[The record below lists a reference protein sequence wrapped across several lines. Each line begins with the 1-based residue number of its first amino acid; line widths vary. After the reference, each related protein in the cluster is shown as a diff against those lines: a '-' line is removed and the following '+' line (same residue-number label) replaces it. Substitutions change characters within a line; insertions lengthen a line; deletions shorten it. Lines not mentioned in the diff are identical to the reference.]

1 VQPVATFIV
10 HPDRLFREGL
20 GRLFHET
27 PFQVVGQAASLA
39 DAIGLVPTVRPDLV
53 LLEWQDRRDALT
65 SLAALRLAL
74 PHTPM
79 LVLTSDLSEDR
90 LAVALDHGMDGF
102 LSISLSRTALLAS
115 LELAMLGEKVFP
127 SQLAGMI
134 VGGRIHA
141 NTDTPDRHGLSG
153 REAQIV
159 GYLIRGLTNKAIAG
173 SLDIT
178 EATVKMH
185 LKSVLRKIVATNRT
199 QAAIWGLSHGF
210 AEGTSLPMAAAPP
223 VGGRLHLEAASL

>member
-1 VQPVATFIV
+1 MKQVATVIV

-20 GRLFHET
+20 SRLLQQT
-27 PFQVVGQAASLA
+27 PFEIVGQAGSLGEA
-39 DAIGLVPTVRPDLV
+39 TRLFQTLKPDLV
-53 LLEWQDRRDALT
+53 LLEWNERSDAVT
-65 SLAALRLAL
+65 SLALLRTAL
-74 PHTPM
+74 PHAPM
-79 LVLTSDLSEDR
+79 LVLTADVSGDR

-102 LSISLSRTALLAS
+102 LSIGLSRTALLAS

-134 VGGRIHA
+134 VGGRLHA
-141 NTDTPDRHGLSG
+141 HMDAPDRHGLSG

-159 GYLIRGLTNKAIAG
+159 SYLIGGLTNKAIAG

-199 QAAIWGLSHGF
+199 QAAIWGLAHGF
-210 AEGTSLPMAAAPP
+210 AESISLPMAAMPALD
-223 VGGRLHLEAASL
+223 GRWPLEAASL

>member
-1 VQPVATFIV
+1 MKAVATVIV

-20 GRLFHET
+20 GRLFHES
-27 PFQVVGQAASLA
+27 PFEVAGQAASLS
-39 DAIGLVPTVRPDLV
+39 DAMELIQTLSPDLV

-65 SLAALRLAL
+65 SLAALRKAL
-74 PHTPM
+74 PQTPM
-79 LVLTSDLSEDR
+79 LVLTSDVSEDR

-102 LSISLSRTALLAS
+102 LSIGLSRTALLAS
-115 LELAMLGEKVFP
+115 LKLAMLGEKVFP

-134 VGGRIHA
+134 VGGRVHA
-141 NTDTPDRHGLSG
+141 NTDTAGRHGLSG
-153 REAQIV
+153 REAQLV
-159 GYLIRGLTNKAIAG
+159 GYLIAGLTNKAIAG
-173 SLDIT
+173 SLGIT

-210 AEGTSLPMAAAPP
+210 AEGVSLPMAAAPA
-223 VGGRLHLEAASL
+223 VGDRPHREAASL